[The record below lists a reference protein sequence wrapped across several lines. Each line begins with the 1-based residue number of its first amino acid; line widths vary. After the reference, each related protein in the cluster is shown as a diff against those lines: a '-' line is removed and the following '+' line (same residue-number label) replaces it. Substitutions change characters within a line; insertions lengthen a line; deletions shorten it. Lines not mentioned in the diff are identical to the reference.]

1 MDFETV
7 CPEAVENFPGEMQP
21 GGRSG
26 DSARLRCENSLVA
39 LAVGGLIEAIN
50 VRQQRHVAQAL
61 ERGVEVLPG
70 MKAERTLSE
79 FSAADDFGFEF
90 ALAKY
95 HVFARGQFPSRMN
108 QRFPN
113 VRLQLTS
120 QQDFDW
126 RAQEFALH
134 PRLLGGRLCAN
145 PRAASQQTS
154 RDDSRGIYDDHFV
167 AAEQVRQIAEL
178 AVLPG
183 ACCAVQKQHARG
195 VALGKR
201 ALRNQLG
208 GKIVVERGQ
217 FHNAGEFIS
226 FFPGLAILQP
236 PHKPLAAKCSCKSH
250 LARCRLRDWQR
261 RKLRVTY

>member
-21 GGRSG
+21 GGRSSDG
-26 DSARLRCENSLVA
+26 ARLLCENSLVA
-39 LAVGGLIEAIN
+39 LTVGGLIEAIN
-50 VRQQRHVAQAL
+50 VRRQRHVAQAL

-70 MKAERTLSE
+70 MKAERALSE
-79 FSAADDFGFEF
+79 FSAADDFGLQF

-120 QQDFDW
+120 QQDLDW

-134 PRLLGGRLCAN
+134 ARLLGGRLCAN
-145 PRAASQQTS
+145 PRAASQQTG
-154 RDDSRGIYDDHFV
+154 RDHSRGIYDYHFV
-167 AAEQVRQIAEL
+167 AAEQVGQLPEL
-178 AVLPG
+178 PVLPG
-183 ACCAVQKQHARG
+183 ASCAVQKQHARG

-201 ALRNQLG
+201 TLRNEFG
-208 GKIVVERGQ
+208 RKIVVERGQ
-217 FHNAGEFIS
+217 FHNPAEFIS
-226 FFPGLAILQP
+226 FLPGLAILQP
-236 PHKPLAAKCSCKSH
+236 AHRHLPPEEHCKS
-250 LARCRLRDWQR
+250 D
-261 RKLRVTY
+261 

>member
-1 MDFETV
+1 MGFQTL
-7 CPEAVENFPGEMQP
+7 CAEAVENFPGEVQP

-26 DSARLRCENSLVA
+26 DCAGLLCENGLVA
-39 LAVGGLIEAIN
+39 LAVGGLIGAIN
-50 VRQQRHVAQAL
+50 VRRQRHVAQAL

-70 MKAERTLSE
+70 MKAERALSE
-79 FSAADDFGFEF
+79 FSAADDFRFQF

-120 QQDFDW
+120 QQDLDW

-154 RDDSRGIYDDHFV
+154 GDDSRGIYDYHLV
-167 AAEQVRQIAEL
+167 AAEQVGQLSEL

-183 ACCAVQKQHARG
+183 ACCAVEKQHARG

-217 FHNAGEFIS
+217 FQSAGEFIS
-226 FFPGLAILQP
+226 FFPGLAILRP
-236 PHKPLAAKCSCKSH
+236 RTSLWLPNGPA
-250 LARCRLRDWQR
+250 
-261 RKLRVTY
+261 RVT